1 MQAGA
6 IRPAHLVF
14 SLVFAIATAF
24 AATSA
29 NAQAYPSRPI
39 KLVVPYAAGGGS
51 DVIARIFADR
61 LSQRLKQSIIVE
73 NRAGAGGNIGA
84 DAVAKSDPDGYTIL
98 FTPQGPISI
107 AQSLT
112 PPPPYSAEKD
122 LIPIAMLVWQPV
134 LLVVNK
140 NVPADDLKAF
150 IELAKKQPG
159 KLNFGSAGLGTEM
172 HLTGELLKI
181 ESDID
186 IVHVPYRGGGPA
198 INGLLTGE
206 IEMMVV
212 VTSSIAPH
220 IQSGAVKALATTAP
234 SRLDSYPAIR
244 TTKEYGLGAVDTMPW
259 WGIFVPA
266 GTPPDIVE
274 KLQNEALALK
284 DDPEYSKKLANLSVE
299 IANIPGAKFSD
310 MLREERARWAKVIAA
325 SRVKLK

>member
-1 MQAGA
+1 MRSSEVCRCIIFSFAL
-6 IRPAHLVF
+6 LVA
-14 SLVFAIATAF
+14 LLTADH
-24 AATSA
+24 ASA
-29 NAQAYPSRPI
+29 QTYPSRPI

-61 LSQRLKQSIIVE
+61 LSSRLKQSVIVE

-84 DAVAKSDPDGYTIL
+84 DAVAKADPDGHTIL
-98 FTPQGPISI
+98 FTPQGPITI

-122 LIPIAMLVWQPV
+122 LVPIAMLVWQPI

-140 NVPADDLKAF
+140 NVPADDLSGF
-150 IELAKKQPG
+150 IALAKKQPG

-172 HLTGELLKI
+172 HLTGELLKM
-181 ESDID
+181 ESGID

-220 IQSGAVKALATTAP
+220 IQSGMVKALATTAP
-234 SRLDSYPAIR
+234 ARLKAYPNVK
-244 TTKEYGLGAVDTMPW
+244 TTKEFGLPVVDTTPW
-259 WGIFVPA
+259 WGIFAPA
-266 GTPPDIVE
+266 GTPPEIVAR
-274 KLQNEALALK
+274 LQSEALALNN
-284 DDPEYSKKLANLSVE
+284 DPEYTKKLSALSVE
-299 IANIPGAKFSD
+299 IANIPGAKFSE

-325 SRVKLK
+325 SRVTLK

>member
-1 MQAGA
+1 MNTGA
-6 IRPAHLVF
+6 FRPARVA
-14 SLVFAIATAF
+14 FALIVASVTAF
-24 AATSA
+24 AGGSA
-29 NAQAYPSRPI
+29 GAQSYPSRPI

-73 NRAGAGGNIGA
+73 NRAGAGGNVGA

-122 LIPIAMLVWQPV
+122 LIPVAMLVWQPV

-140 NVPADDLKAF
+140 NVPAGDLKAF

-159 KLNFGSAGLGTEM
+159 KFNFGSAGLGTEM

-181 ESDID
+181 ESGID
-186 IVHVPYRGGGPA
+186 MVHVPYRGGGPA

-220 IQSGAVKALATTAP
+220 IESGAVKALATTAP
-234 SRLDSYPAIR
+234 SRLDSYPAVR
-244 TTKEYGLGAVDTMPW
+244 TTKEFGLGAVDTMPW
-259 WGIFVPA
+259 WGIFVPS
-266 GTPPDIVE
+266 GTPQDIVD
-274 KLQNEALALK
+274 KLQKEALALK
-284 DDPEYSKKLANLSVE
+284 DDPEYAKKLANLSVD

-325 SRVKLK
+325 SGVKLK

>member
-1 MQAGA
+1 MRSTT
-6 IRPAHLVF
+6 IRRNLFAAL
-14 SLVFAIATAF
+14 AIAIF
-24 AATSA
+24 APFVGGDASA
-29 NAQAYPSRPI
+29 QPYPSRPI
-39 KLVVPYAAGGGS
+39 KLIVPYAAGGGS
-51 DVIARIFADR
+51 DVIARIFAER
-61 LSQRLKQSIIVE
+61 LSQQLKQSIVVE

-112 PPPPYSAEKD
+112 PPPPFSAEKD

-140 NVPADDLKAF
+140 NVPAADLPAF
-150 IELAKKQPG
+150 IALAKKQPG

-172 HLTGELLKI
+172 HLTGELLKL
-181 ESDID
+181 ESGID

-220 IQSGAVKALATTAP
+220 IESGAVKALATTAP
-234 SRLDSYPAIR
+234 SRLKSYPDVR
-244 TTKEYGLGAVDTMPW
+244 TTKEFGVGAVDTMPW
-259 WGIFVPA
+259 WGLFAPA
-266 GTPPDIVE
+266 GTPAAIVE
-274 KLQNEALALK
+274 KLQTEALALK
-284 DDPEYSKKLANLSVE
+284 DDPEYFKRLTALSVE
-299 IANIPGAKFSD
+299 IANIPGGKFSE

-325 SRVKLK
+325 SRMTVK

>member
-1 MQAGA
+1 MRSSRVCRCIIFLCA
-6 IRPAHLVF
+6 LSVV
-14 SLVFAIATAF
+14 LLTADHG
-24 AATSA
+24 SA
-29 NAQAYPSRPI
+29 QTYPSRPI

-61 LSQRLKQSIIVE
+61 LSSRLKQSVIVE

-84 DAVAKSDPDGYTIL
+84 DAVAKADPDGHTIL
-98 FTPQGPISI
+98 FTPQGPITI

-122 LIPIAMLVWQPV
+122 LIPIAMLVWQPI

-140 NVPADDLKAF
+140 NVPVDDLPGF
-150 IELAKKQPG
+150 IALARKQPG

-172 HLTGELLKI
+172 HLTGELLKM
-181 ESDID
+181 ESGID

-220 IQSGAVKALATTAP
+220 IQSGMVKALATTAP
-234 SRLDSYPAIR
+234 ARLEAYPNVK
-244 TTKEYGLGAVDTMPW
+244 TTKEFGLPVVDTTPW
-259 WGIFVPA
+259 WGIFAPA
-266 GTPPDIVE
+266 GTAPEIVAR
-274 KLQNEALALK
+274 LQSEALALSS
-284 DDPEYSKKLANLSVE
+284 DPEYTKKLSALSVE
-299 IANIPGAKFSD
+299 IANIPGEKFGE

-325 SRVKLK
+325 SRVTLK